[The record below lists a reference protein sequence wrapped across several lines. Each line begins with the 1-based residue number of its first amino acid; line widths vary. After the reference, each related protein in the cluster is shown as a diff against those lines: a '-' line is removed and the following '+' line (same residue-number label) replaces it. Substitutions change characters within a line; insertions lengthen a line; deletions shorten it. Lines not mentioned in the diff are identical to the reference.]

1 MNDLDN
7 VKDGKYDDMKKND
20 ASRWAAN
27 DIISRG
33 GPISGNIDL
42 QKVKLDPRIKDKLIA
57 DQARIN

>member
-7 VKDGKYDDMKKND
+7 VKDGKYDDMRKND

-42 QKVKLDPRIKDKLIA
+42 
-57 DQARIN
+57 